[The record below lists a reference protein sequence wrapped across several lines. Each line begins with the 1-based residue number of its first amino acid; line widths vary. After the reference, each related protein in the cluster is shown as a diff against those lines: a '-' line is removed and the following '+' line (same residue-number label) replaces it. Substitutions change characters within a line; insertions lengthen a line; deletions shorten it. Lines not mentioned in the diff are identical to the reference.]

1 MGENPAEQAPT
12 VRPPNMRRM
21 SNCPHVTLIGEHQ
34 SWEEI
39 KKKHELQ
46 ECHTCQAQP
55 PNLWL
60 CLVGN
65 CSYIGCGESS
75 KDHSACHADEFKHCL
90 TINLTTM
97 RIWCYSCENE
107 VLVEHNNPPLL
118 LNERSYPVM
127 HRQDGSTDSS
137 PQRSAFEAE
146 DSESDMD
153 DDTIKPRGLTG
164 LQNLGNTCYMN
175 AALQALSNC
184 PPLTRFFL
192 DCSGFVRPDRNPMLS
207 RHYLRLISEI
217 WHKKRPSY
225 VVPSG
230 IANGI
235 KAVHPMF
242 RGYTQQDTQE
252 FLRCF
257 MDQLHEEL
265 KQQLID
271 WDSRNNGSLI
281 PSTTTAA
288 LLCHEALPSSA
299 IPLEKP
305 YMNDHE
311 RQSSID
317 SSSSQS
323 DYETCDSIHS
333 SERGGTPEVN
343 LSGDEGSEDINEHMQ
358 ISNKDNDHFG
368 NNNNSG
374 QDNNESDTNFNNFL
388 KNQKEVI
395 LGNLTD
401 QQIESLKNSNSSNN
415 SVTSPVMSKEGFVQA
430 NITSC
435 TKEMKDSANLR
446 CKQTEA
452 LMVGGSYTSPA
463 GQEEG
468 ATLANAMVTGYN
480 SAAEFQD
487 AVSDAEQHS
496 SKVKNLPP
504 TLHGKLQTQ
513 SESKQQSSKLSDKGK
528 RPPAH
533 QSVISDIFDGKLLS
547 SVQCLTCER
556 ISTTKETF
564 QDLSLPIPSKDHL
577 HMLHASQSSN
587 SKGGACGE
595 VNQGWI
601 ASMLTWIKSWFVGPT
616 ITLQDCLAA
625 FFSADE
631 LKGDN
636 MYSCDKCKKLRNGM
650 KYSKVMRLPEILC
663 IHLKRFRHEFY
674 SSKIST
680 YVSFPL
686 EGLNLKSYLH
696 KDCQDE
702 VTSYDLM
709 SVICHHGTAGGGHYT
724 AYCLNYINDQ
734 WYEFDDQYVT
744 EVDFQQVISS
754 SAYVLFYRKQNDH
767 MIPMRESAMTLMEEP
782 EPSLLQFYVSKQWIN
797 RFNTFAEPGP
807 ITNQDFLCPHG
818 GVPPTKMGHVEQLV
832 VLLHQPV
839 WQYLHERFGGG
850 PACTHLIDCKT
861 CEMEL
866 ENLKNRQRT
875 EMESF
880 IQLNEK
886 FQAEDDPSI
895 IYAISMAWFK
905 DWENFVKAKTDSP
918 PDPIDNR
925 RIMVLKNGQPFLKTG
940 SDYGQLSREMW
951 QFLHGI
957 YGGGPELVQRQHPPV
972 FPVAGSSPPPAPVPA
987 PVNTEGCVNM
997 DSSVCSAVD
1006 KTEEEEEESTTS
1018 YNSVPMATNV
1028 VDTRL

>member
-1 MGENPAEQAPT
+1 
-12 VRPPNMRRM
+12 MRRM
-21 SNCPHVTLIGEHQ
+21 SNCPHVSVIGEHQ

-65 CSYIGCGESS
+65 CNYIGCGESS
-75 KDHSACHADEFKHCL
+75 KDHSACHAEEFKHCL

-118 LNERSYPVM
+118 LNERTYQVM
-127 HRQDGSTDSS
+127 HRPDGSTDSS

-265 KQQLID
+265 KQPLVD
-271 WDSRNNGSLI
+271 WDSGNNTSLI
-281 PSTTTAA
+281 TSTAA
-288 LLCHEALPSSA
+288 AAMLCHEALPSSGG
-299 IPLEKP
+299 PSDKP
-305 YMNDHE
+305 YMNDHD

-323 DYETCDSIHS
+323 DYETCDSAHS

-343 LSGDEGSEDINEHMQ
+343 LSGDEGSDTNEQ
-358 ISNKDNDHFG
+358 TQLNNKENHFV
-368 NNNNSG
+368 NNNNNNTG
-374 QDNNESDTNFNNFL
+374 QENNESDTNINNFL
-388 KNQKEVI
+388 NNQKEAI
-395 LGNLTD
+395 IANATE
-401 QQIESLKNSNSSNN
+401 QIESLKSS
-415 SVTSPVMSKEGFVQA
+415 SISSPALNKESFVQA
-430 NITSC
+430 NLTNC

-452 LMVGGSYTSPA
+452 LMAGGTNASTT
-463 GQEEG
+463 GQDEG
-468 ATLANAMVTGYN
+468 STLANMATSN
-480 SAAEFQD
+480 NTATEFQD
-487 AVSDAEQHS
+487 AISDEEHS
-496 SKVKNLPP
+496 SKVKSMPS
-504 TLHGKLQTQ
+504 TLRGKSQTQ
-513 SESKQQSSKLSDKGK
+513 QQSSKLSASDKAK
-528 RPPAH
+528 RPVTH

-577 HMLHASQSSN
+577 HMLHASQSST

-686 EGLNLKSYLH
+686 EGLNMKSYLH

-744 EVDFQQVISS
+744 EVDFQQVMSS

-767 MIPMRESAMTLMEEP
+767 MMPMRESAMSLMEEP

-886 FQAEDDPSI
+886 FQAEDDPAI

-905 DWENFVKAKTDSP
+905 DWENFVKAKTDTP
-918 PDPIDNR
+918 PDPIDNS
-925 RIMVLKNGQPFLKTG
+925 RITVLKNGQPFLKSG

-957 YGGGPELVQRQHPPV
+957 YGGGPELIQRQHPAILPAAT
-972 FPVAGSSPPPAPVPA
+972 PASGSGGSQPPASVPA
-987 PVNTEGCVNM
+987 AAPAPAPAPAPTIPDGCVNM
-997 DSSVCSAVD
+997 DSSACSSVD
-1006 KTEEEEEESTTS
+1006 KTEEEDESTS
-1018 YNSVPMATNV
+1018 YNSVPMSANV
-1028 VDTRL
+1028 IDTRL